1 MRASSTESHRPLQL
15 TKSILQAC
23 LPLCAVP
30 WSHNLLHH
38 YPCQMSLDREA
49 LTHALHLPLQICG
62 VAKPADVL
70 PLVQALSQVH
80 AAGVCLLDISAESIW
95 VTADGS
101 ATFLD
106 FSMAHEFIPGDAEHV
121 CALPV
126 LQLTQQLVAPEVLR
140 ARLAHDISG
149 RLAPF
154 SGPKVHSVL
163 FLEVSCCSLYSM
175 PHPTSQ

>member
-1 MRASSTESHRPLQL
+1 
-15 TKSILQAC
+15 
-23 LPLCAVP
+23 
-30 WSHNLLHH
+30 
-38 YPCQMSLDREA
+38 MSLDRES
-49 LTHALHLPLQICG
+49 LTHALHLPLQTCV
-62 VAKPADVL
+62 VANPADAL

-101 ATFLD
+101 ATFLV

-121 CALPV
+121 CALPA
-126 LQLTQQLVAPEVLR
+126 LQLTQQHVAPEVLH

-154 SGPKVHSVL
+154 SGPKVHTVL
-163 FLEVSCCSLYSM
+163 FLEVLCCTCTACHMQQVNNTGCDSIIKEEASHSLPY
-175 PHPTSQ
+175 PCVEIGR